1 MDGSSST
8 PLTTGLSSMQPPE
21 YSASDVALSELEDYN
36 ATGFDASANA
46 TTNQTETDQFDEHSL
61 STIVGLSTVYAMI
74 TVIALTGNVVVI
86 WIIGTYASYSGSIY
100 GRLTLTPSVCLE
112 SSVMRQGEAS
122 TNKLLL
128 LI

>member
-1 MDGSSST
+1 
-8 PLTTGLSSMQPPE
+8 MQPPE

-86 WIIGTYASYSGSIY
+86 WIIGTYSSYSGSIF
-100 GRLTLTPSVCLE
+100 GRFHHQFVSN
-112 SSVMRQGEAS
+112 RQ
-122 TNKLLL
+122 
-128 LI
+128 